1 MAGRG
6 QRAAFFIAV
15 GWEAK
20 SRYREWGR
28 WRRLGKGHHPT
39 SPRVGRGWGILR
51 LLALSTK
58 GVRDLVSKRY
68 NDSIVIKAGERL
80 HAPPAKHPAIS
91 KEVWDASSVYHYPC
105 KSLLGLYTHLRGAL
119 MPVPG
124 LALVGFMNEQTARSF
139 LVDSCAPPD
148 ASDAALLQC
157 WNDAKAKIGASFA
170 RPGQPS
176 RHPIPVGHEAYL
188 DGVKLNPRFDLTVL
202 NVRWEFKLVEIE
214 PLLAF
219 QFHVETDKAAAICAN
234 VSNPPTLE
242 EMLKICLPH
251 NVQDS
256 PLQVLPLANGL
267 LILSPD
273 PNVVP
278 LGGATNVDTTTQMR
292 LAGAVV
298 GENSPLV
305 HVIHCNGRYYL
316 SNGYHRAYGLS
327 KAGATHMPCIVI
339 HTDDYGRVG
348 AVGGGG
354 TFDRALLESPSPP
367 TIAHFKY
374 DRAYPVSLRTRTRFI
389 QVTWSTYVMPDR
401 G

>member
-1 MAGRG
+1 VPRG
-6 QRAAFFIAV
+6 PR
-15 GWEAK
+15 
-20 SRYREWGR
+20 S
-28 WRRLGKGHHPT
+28 HSDPPHPAYAR
-39 SPRVGRGWGILR
+39 SVRLR
-51 LLALSTK
+51 LCGLSIPAP
-58 GVRDLVSKRY
+58 RLF
-68 NDSIVIKAGERL
+68 ERIL
-80 HAPPAKHPAIS
+80 
-91 KEVWDASSVYHYPC
+91 
-105 KSLLGLYTHLRGAL
+105 
-119 MPVPG
+119 
-124 LALVGFMNEQTARSF
+124 
-139 LVDSCAPPD
+139 
-148 ASDAALLQC
+148 
-157 WNDAKAKIGASFA
+157 
-170 RPGQPS
+170 
-176 RHPIPVGHEAYL
+176 
-188 DGVKLNPRFDLTVL
+188 
-202 NVRWEFKLVEIE
+202 
-214 PLLAF
+214 
-219 QFHVETDKAAAICAN
+219 
-234 VSNPPTLE
+234 
-242 EMLKICLPH
+242 
-251 NVQDS
+251 
-256 PLQVLPLANGL
+256 LPLANGL

-367 TIAHFKY
+367 TIAYFKY